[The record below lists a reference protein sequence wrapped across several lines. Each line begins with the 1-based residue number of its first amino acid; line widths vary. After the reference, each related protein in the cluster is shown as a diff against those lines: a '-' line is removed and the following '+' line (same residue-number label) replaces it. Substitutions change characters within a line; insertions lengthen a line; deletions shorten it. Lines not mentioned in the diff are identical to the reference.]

1 YTGGDTS
8 WKDGTEMSWHYWT
21 QPLSNPLSPI
31 FYRVPAS
38 VHAMETYSTYIS
50 EGEILGGQA
59 EYIRVSFADINCLLI
74 ENDVSDGKAVYL
86 LDFIPTAYHGCQIG
100 NVKQGQEIGSLNVNN
115 NDEFILVKRNKK
127 KIKTNHQHYQHHQQY
142 QHYPQHHVL
151 YQHHHQP
158 DAPTNKNIIT
168 TNTSLQRN
176 SLLPSTSQTYS
187 HNHEMDM
194 KNVISEQAIRFAQ
207 TRFPFPPIIIKF
219 AQDVNENFII
229 KSIEKH
235 FNDHFYM
242 DLSIAGHRL
251 KGKRD
256 LILFAGNRE
265 SFVLLYDDK
274 KWPQHLNSIVFEK
287 AGAKH
292 L

>member
-100 NVKQGQEIGSLNVNN
+100 NVKQGDVDPRFVVTHYFQINHLSEYYQQPI
-115 NDEFILVKRNKK
+115 DEESETLKYFI
-127 KIKTNHQHYQHHQQY
+127 
-142 QHYPQHHVL
+142 
-151 YQHHHQP
+151 
-158 DAPTNKNIIT
+158 
-168 TNTSLQRN
+168 
-176 SLLPSTSQTYS
+176 
-187 HNHEMDM
+187 
-194 KNVISEQAIRFAQ
+194 
-207 TRFPFPPIIIKF
+207 PF
-219 AQDVNENFII
+219 QN
-229 KSIEKH
+229 
-235 FNDHFYM
+235 
-242 DLSIAGHRL
+242 
-251 KGKRD
+251 
-256 LILFAGNRE
+256 
-265 SFVLLYDDK
+265 
-274 KWPQHLNSIVFEK
+274 
-287 AGAKH
+287 
-292 L
+292 